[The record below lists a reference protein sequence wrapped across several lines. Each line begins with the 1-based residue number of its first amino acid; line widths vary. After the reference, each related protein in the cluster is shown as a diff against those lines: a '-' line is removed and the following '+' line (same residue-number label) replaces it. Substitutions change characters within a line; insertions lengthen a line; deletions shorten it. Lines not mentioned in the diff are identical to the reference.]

1 MRRREWLVA
10 LAATCGLGLVVL
22 VSSANAQT
30 APKPAAAT
38 PSATAPPAAAAPS
51 AATPSPSRTTASF
64 GDWTLRCDRLA
75 DATPPKRTCELG
87 LTVQNA
93 SDQSVL
99 AQAAVGRPAAG
110 EPLRFTAVLP
120 ANISVGTAP
129 KLLVD
134 AKDSGAVDLAWVRCL
149 PGGCIA
155 TAGVGDDLLRKLKA
169 AANAGQLEYRD
180 AAGREIKLPMSWRG
194 FGEAFEA
201 LGKEAVN

>member
-1 MRRREWLVA
+1 MRRREYLVV
-10 LAATCGLGLVVL
+10 LAATCGLGLVLL

-38 PSATAPPAAAAPS
+38 PPAAAPARAAPPRAS
-51 AATPSPSRTTASF
+51 ATGPCAAIAWPMPRRPSGA
-64 GDWTLRCDRLA
+64 
-75 DATPPKRTCELG
+75 CELG
-87 LTVQNA
+87 LAVQHA
-93 SDQSVL
+93 GDQSVL
-99 AQAAVGRPAAG
+99 AQVAVGRPAAG

-134 AKDSGAVDLAWVRCL
+134 AKDAGAVDLAWVRCL

-155 TAGVGDDLLRKLKA
+155 TAGVNDDLVRKLKA
-169 AANAGQLEYRD
+169 AAAAGQLEYRD
-180 AAGREIKLPMSWRG
+180 ASGREIKLPMSWRG

-201 LGKEAVN
+201 LGKEVVN